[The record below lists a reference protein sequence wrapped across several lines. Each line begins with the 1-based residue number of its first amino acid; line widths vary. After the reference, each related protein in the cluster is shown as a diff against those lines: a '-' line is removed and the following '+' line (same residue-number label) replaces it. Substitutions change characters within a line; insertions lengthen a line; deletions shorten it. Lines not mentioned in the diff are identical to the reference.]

1 MPFQSFVKST
11 DCGTKGILVAGFL
24 CKRQMKMKLYN
35 SPPWGFEALADFR
48 QPDDPGEAVCHLG
61 LVRGVGGGWLQVLGK
76 GLSSPG

>member
-1 MPFQSFVKST
+1 
-11 DCGTKGILVAGFL
+11 
-24 CKRQMKMKLYN
+24 MKLYN